1 MACMAVELARKKA
14 RLEDGAGSS
23 SNVVSFNQQNF
34 EQLQQ
39 DCLQNG
45 SLFCDPTFPAS
56 WDSLGYN
63 ELGRNS
69 SKAIGVEWKR
79 PTELCSDPQFIVDG
93 AKRTDIC
100 QGELGDCWLL
110 AAIASLT
117 LDHQILNRVV
127 PPGQSFTSQYAGIFH
142 FQLWQFGEW
151 VDVVVDDRLPSRD
164 GRLMFVH
171 SEEGAEFWSALLEKA
186 YAKLNGSYESLN
198 GGSSIE
204 GFEDFTGGIA
214 ESYDLQEA
222 PPFLFNI
229 MRKALRLGSLLGCSI
244 NISNSRET
252 EAITPQKLV
261 KGHAYSI
268 TAVEQVHHLGS
279 PVELVRIR
287 NPWGQ
292 VEWSGAWSDN
302 SPEWTGVQPEER
314 SRLDRPA
321 DDGEFWMSYRDFLQQ
336 FSHLDICNLTPDTL
350 SSDHLHRWSYSEFE
364 GVWRVGS
371 TAGGCRNYS
380 ATFCSNPQ
388 FLIRLQNVDDDP
400 HDGEDGCTV
409 LIGLIQKD
417 GRRERRF
424 GRELN
429 TIGFS
434 VYQVPDQT
442 ELQQEVRLMSSS
454 GQHRGRSNVRLGPD
468 VLLRSAPAV
477 RSRTFINLREVCD
490 RFKLP
495 PGDFV
500 IVPSTFEPHRRGS
513 FILRVFTEKHAH
525 SRSEPEPEH
534 AHSRS
539 EPEPQPEP
547 EYAHSRSESDPEPEH
562 AHSRSEPEP
571 QPEPEH
577 THSRSEPQPE
587 PQPEHT
593 HSRSEPDPEPEHAHS
608 SPVEEDVDADIQ
620 ERDIRQDDVDPHFK
634 HLFAQI
640 SGKVTTLFISSSSP
654 PHLQVP
660 RRPSVLLFP
669 QDSQISAFELQKI
682 LDKVV
687 KQRSD
692 VRTNGFSLQT
702 CRNISLLDAD
712 GSSTVGLLEFH
723 TLWNK
728 IQRYLGIFKNHDSDD
743 SGSMSSHEMRAALA
757 EAGFQVNSAVIQE
770 IVGRYADSSFSIDFD
785 CFIGCLI
792 RLEMLFKMFWTLDK
806 QNQGRIQLDLQQ
818 WLCLAIN

>member
-434 VYQVPDQT
+434 VYQV
-442 ELQQEVRLMSSS
+442 LKNSSS
-454 GQHRGRSNVRLGPD
+454 RSNVRLGPD

-577 THSRSEPQPE
+577 THS
-587 PQPEHT
+587 
-593 HSRSEPDPEPEHAHS
+593 
-608 SPVEEDVDADIQ
+608 
-620 ERDIRQDDVDPHFK
+620 
-634 HLFAQI
+634 
-640 SGKVTTLFISSSSP
+640 
-654 PHLQVP
+654 
-660 RRPSVLLFP
+660 
-669 QDSQISAFELQKI
+669 
-682 LDKVV
+682 
-687 KQRSD
+687 
-692 VRTNGFSLQT
+692 
-702 CRNISLLDAD
+702 
-712 GSSTVGLLEFH
+712 SSTVGLLEFH

-792 RLEMLFKMFWTLDK
+792 RLEMLFSESKLQKNNSNSEKKNTLIT
-806 QNQGRIQLDLQQ
+806 R
-818 WLCLAIN
+818 

>member
-1 MACMAVELARKKA
+1 MASIAAELARRKA
-14 RLEDGAGSS
+14 RLEDGAGSRS
-23 SNVVSFNQQNF
+23 SAVPFNQQNF

-63 ELGRNS
+63 ELGRYS
-69 SKAIGVEWKR
+69 SKTIGVEWKR
-79 PTELCSDPQFIVDG
+79 PTELCSDPRFIVDG

-117 LDHQILNRVV
+117 LDPQILNRVV

-186 YAKLNGSYESLN
+186 YAKLNGSYEALS

-244 NISNSRET
+244 NISSSRET

-268 TAVEQVHHLGS
+268 TAAEQVHHLGS

-292 VEWSGAWSDN
+292 VEWTGAWSDN

-314 SRLDRPA
+314 RRLDRPA
-321 DDGEFWMSYRDFLQQ
+321 DDGEFWISYRDFLRQ

-350 SSDHLHRWSYSEFE
+350 SSDHLHRWSYGEFE

-371 TAGGCRNYS
+371 TAGGCRNYP

-409 LIGLIQKD
+409 LIGLMQKD

-434 VYQVPDQT
+434 IYQV
-442 ELQQEVRLMSSS
+442 LKNS
-454 GQHRGRSNVRLGPD
+454 HSNVRLGPD
-468 VLLRSAPAV
+468 VLLRLAPAA

-513 FILRVFTEKHAH
+513 FVLRVFTEKHAH
-525 SRSEPEPEH
+525 SRSEPETQVR
-534 AHSRS
+534 SRTRTAGRVS
-539 EPEPQPEP
+539 QTT
-547 EYAHSRSESDPEPEH
+547 AESI
-562 AHSRSEPEP
+562 
-571 QPEPEH
+571 
-577 THSRSEPQPE
+577 
-587 PQPEHT
+587 
-593 HSRSEPDPEPEHAHS
+593 
-608 SPVEEDVDADIQ
+608 VGV
-620 ERDIRQDDVDPHFK
+620 
-634 HLFAQI
+634 
-640 SGKVTTLFISSSSP
+640 
-654 PHLQVP
+654 
-660 RRPSVLLFP
+660 
-669 QDSQISAFELQKI
+669 
-682 LDKVV
+682 
-687 KQRSD
+687 QRGSD
-692 VRTNGFSLQT
+692 VRTDGFSLQT
-702 CRNISLLDAD
+702 CRNIISLLDAD
-712 GSSTVGLLEFH
+712 GSSTLGLLEFH
-723 TLWNK
+723 TLWIK
-728 IQRYLGIFKNHDSDD
+728 IQRYLGIFKNHDSDG

-770 IVGRYADSSFSIDFD
+770 IVGRYADRSFSIDFD

-792 RLEMLFKMFWTLDK
+792 RLEMLFSESSEEQF
-806 QNQGRIQLDLQQ
+806 
-818 WLCLAIN
+818 

>member
-434 VYQVPDQT
+434 VYQVPDQ
-442 ELQQEVRLMSSS
+442 
-454 GQHRGRSNVRLGPD
+454 HRGRSNVRLGPD

-525 SRSEPEPEH
+525 S
-534 AHSRS
+534 
-539 EPEPQPEP
+539 
-547 EYAHSRSESDPEPEH
+547 
-562 AHSRSEPEP
+562 
-571 QPEPEH
+571 
-577 THSRSEPQPE
+577 
-587 PQPEHT
+587 
-593 HSRSEPDPEPEHAHS
+593 

-640 SGKVTTLFISSSSP
+640 SGK
-654 PHLQVP
+654 
-660 RRPSVLLFP
+660 
-669 QDSQISAFELQKI
+669 DSQISAFELQKI